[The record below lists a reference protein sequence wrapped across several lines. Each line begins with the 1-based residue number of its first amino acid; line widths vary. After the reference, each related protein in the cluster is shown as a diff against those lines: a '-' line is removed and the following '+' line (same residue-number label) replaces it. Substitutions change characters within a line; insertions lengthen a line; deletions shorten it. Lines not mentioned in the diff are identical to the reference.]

1 MTKKTTFEITVAV
14 TLSFILITANSMV
27 VPSAHALTRF
37 FNCTTGVAN
46 KSGNLTLD
54 AVNSCFDK
62 KFPSQVRRI
71 NQVDN
76 VTNGTD
82 LSSVTTAPHNVG
94 DNNSS
99 LSADANA
106 NQSSSNTETNQN
118 NFVSSQDLNRFYD
131 CAQRAALDGDGLGLN
146 EAASCYTQTFAN
158 SAVPLSTGNSN
169 P

>member
-1 MTKKTTFEITVAV
+1 MTKKTIFKVIIAV
-14 TLSFILITANSMV
+14 TVSFILITANSIV
-27 VPSAHALTRF
+27 VPSAFALTRF

-54 AVNSCFDK
+54 AVNTCFDK
-62 KFPSQVRRI
+62 KFPSQVQKI
-71 NQVDN
+71 DQLGN
-76 VTNGTD
+76 VTNGIA
-82 LSSVTTAPHNVG
+82 LSSATPAPHNPS
-94 DNNSS
+94 DNNSR
-99 LSADANA
+99 LSADV
-106 NQSSSNTETNQN
+106 NQSSSKTEANQN

-158 SAVPLSTGNSN
+158 SALPLSTDNLT

>member
-1 MTKKTTFEITVAV
+1 MTKKTTFEITIAV

-54 AVNSCFDK
+54 AVNTCFDK
-62 KFPSQVRRI
+62 KFPSQVRST
-71 NQVDN
+71 NQVGN

-82 LSSVTTAPHNVG
+82 FTPVKTTPHNLV
-94 DNNSS
+94 DNNPS
-99 LSADANA
+99 LSADTNA
-106 NQSSSNTETNQN
+106 NQSTSSESNQN
-118 NFVSSQDLNRFYD
+118 SFVSSQDLNRFYD